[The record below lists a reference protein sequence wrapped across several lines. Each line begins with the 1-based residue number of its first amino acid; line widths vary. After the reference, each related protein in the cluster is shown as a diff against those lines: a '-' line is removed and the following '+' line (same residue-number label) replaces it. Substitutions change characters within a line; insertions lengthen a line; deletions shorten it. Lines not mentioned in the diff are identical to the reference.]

1 MSISSITSNSAS
13 YYALLASRLQSN
25 GLSVQKAS
33 LVTADAKVALEKVA
47 PVQRRPIDKAAMRD
61 ALESRISADVSA
73 GKLTKEDAQTI
84 HATLDQMDPLGQAP
98 AENQGLA
105 DNASK
110 GKSGHGE
117 GGHGGGGHGGGGAG
131 DSAAN
136 KTEVSE
142 TVTVIGQIKKTTILY
157 TDGTSET
164 TTKTLTN
171 SVKDSQY
178 VKNSVYGMMKAQAEN
193 SDPQT
198 KAANY
203 LATISPGSLFSFTV

>member
-47 PVQRRPIDKAAMRD
+47 PVQRGPIDKAALRD
-61 ALESRISADVSA
+61 VLESRISADVKA
-73 GKLTKEDAQTI
+73 GKLTKEDALTI
-84 HATLDQMDPLGQAP
+84 HSTLEQMDPLGQAP

-117 GGHGGGGHGGGGAG
+117 GGHGGGGGGG

-171 SVKDSQY
+171 SAKDSQY
-178 VKNSVYGMMKAQAEN
+178 AKNSVYGMMKAHAEN

-198 KAANY
+198 KASNY
-203 LATISPGSLFSFTV
+203 LASITPGSLFSFTV

>member
-1 MSISSITSNSAS
+1 MSISSITSNNAS
-13 YYALLASRLQSN
+13 YYALLTARLQSN

-33 LVTADAKVALEKVA
+33 LVANDAKVALEKVA
-47 PVQRRPIDKAAMRD
+47 PVQRGPIDKAAMRD
-61 ALESRISADVSA
+61 ALESRLTADVKA

-84 HATLDQMDPLGQAP
+84 HATLDQMDPLGPAP

-117 GGHGGGGHGGGGAG
+117 GGHGGGGGG
-131 DSAAN
+131 DNSAN

-178 VKNSVYGMMKAQAEN
+178 AKNSVYDMMKAHAEN

-198 KAANY
+198 KASNY
-203 LATISPGSLFSFTV
+203 LATITPGSLFSFTV

>member
-1 MSISSITSNSAS
+1 MSISSITSNNAS
-13 YYALLASRLQSN
+13 YYALLTARLQSN

-33 LVTADAKVALEKVA
+33 LVANDAKVALEKVA
-47 PVQRRPIDKAAMRD
+47 PVQRGPIDKAAMRD
-61 ALESRISADVSA
+61 ALESRLTADVKA

-84 HATLDQMDPLGQAP
+84 PATLDQMDPLGPAP

-117 GGHGGGGHGGGGAG
+117 GGHGGGGGG
-131 DSAAN
+131 DNSAN

-178 VKNSVYGMMKAQAEN
+178 AKNSVFKKSICIE
-193 SDPQT
+193 S
-198 KAANY
+198 
-203 LATISPGSLFSFTV
+203 IS

>member
-47 PVQRRPIDKAAMRD
+47 PTRRGPMDKAAVRD
-61 ALESRISADVSA
+61 ALESRISADVKA

-84 HATLDQMDPLGQAP
+84 HATLEQMNPLGQAP

-117 GGHGGGGHGGGGAG
+117 GGHGGGGG

-178 VKNSVYGMMKAQAEN
+178 AKNSVYDMMKAHAEN

-198 KAANY
+198 KASNY
-203 LATISPGSLFSFTV
+203 LATITPGSLFSFTV

>member
-47 PVQRRPIDKAAMRD
+47 PVQRGPIDKAALRD
-61 ALESRISADVSA
+61 ALESRISADVKA

-84 HATLDQMDPLGQAP
+84 HSTLEQMDPLGQAP

-117 GGHGGGGHGGGGAG
+117 GGHGGGGGGG

-171 SVKDSQY
+171 SAKDSQY
-178 VKNSVYGMMKAQAEN
+178 AKNSVYGMMKAHAEN

-198 KAANY
+198 KASNY
-203 LATISPGSLFSFTV
+203 LATITPGSLFSFTV

>member
-33 LVTADAKVALEKVA
+33 LVTTDAKLALEKVA
-47 PVQRRPIDKAAMRD
+47 PVRRGPIDKAALRD
-61 ALESRISADVSA
+61 ALESRMTADVKA
-73 GKLTKEDAQTI
+73 GKLTKDDAQTI
-84 HATLDQMDPLGQAP
+84 KATLDQMDPLGNP
-98 AENQGLA
+98 PPENQGLA

-110 GKSGHGE
+110 GKSGRAE
-117 GGHGGGGHGGGGAG
+117 GGHGGGGHGGGGG

-136 KTEVSE
+136 KTEISE

-157 TDGTSET
+157 TDGSSET

-193 SDPQT
+193 NDPQA
-198 KAANY
+198 KAAHY
-203 LATISPGSLFSFTV
+203 LATITPGSLFSFTV

>member
-47 PVQRRPIDKAAMRD
+47 PTRRGPMDKAAVRD
-61 ALESRISADVSA
+61 ALESRISADVKA

-84 HATLDQMDPLGQAP
+84 HATLEQMDPLGQAP

-110 GKSGHGE
+110 GKSGHVE
-117 GGHGGGGHGGGGAG
+117 GGHGGGGG

-178 VKNSVYGMMKAQAEN
+178 AKNSVYDMMKAHAEN

-198 KAANY
+198 KASNY
-203 LATISPGSLFSFTV
+203 LATITPGSLFSFTV